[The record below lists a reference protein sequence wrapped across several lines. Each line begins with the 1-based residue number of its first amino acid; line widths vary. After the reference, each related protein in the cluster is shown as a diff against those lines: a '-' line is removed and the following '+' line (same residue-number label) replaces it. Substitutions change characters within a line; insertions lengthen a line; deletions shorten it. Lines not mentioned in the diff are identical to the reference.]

1 MQLAGGITEP
11 RQNQNLGHQRPGNFF
26 LAGCERA
33 FDKIHEPHAPAQLQ
47 TQPGTPERPL
57 PFHGDALQIDFHPL
71 WLDISEQTALS
82 DGCRSRGLLVKPES
96 SRRIHLTEIGHYALT
111 WTARG
116 TITLDQSPITMALA
130 ILLPIAA
137 TQVHDSIL
145 RIATVFAIGLVFTTR
160 AFKRITSHTTIR
172 SRCKQ
177 ECYGIPRPKL
187 RKECVQKIFT
197 RCKAAEDELVGETRE
212 WETVEYAADAATE
225 GKRKGLMVLGHVPS
239 EQAGMEECTRWLK
252 TFVKDVPTEF
262 VATRQP
268 FWTPT
273 ERRGRR

>member
-11 RQNQNLGHQRPGNFF
+11 RQNQNLGHERPGTFF

-57 PFHGDALQIDFHPL
+57 PFHGDAVQINFHPL

-82 DGCRSRGLLVKPES
+82 DGCRSRGLLLKAES
-96 SRRIHLTEIGHYALT
+96 SRRIHLTEIGHYALP

-172 SRCKQ
+172 LRCKQ

-197 RCKAAEDELVGETRE
+197 RCKAAEDELAYSSTDFCV
-212 WETVEYAADAATE
+212 AARPHCKS
-225 GKRKGLMVLGHVPS
+225 KRGYWGRPIRRNRSWKCGSDRTNSNSGALFINTARLPS
-239 EQAGMEECTRWLK
+239 LSR
-252 TFVKDVPTEF
+252 KDCFNHLRAPCL
-262 VATRQP
+262 
-268 FWTPT
+268 
-273 ERRGRR
+273 

>member
-1 MQLAGGITEP
+1 MQLAAGITEP

-26 LAGCERA
+26 LAGCQRA

-96 SRRIHLTEIGHYALT
+96 SRRIHLTEIGHYALP

-137 TQVHDSIL
+137 TQVHVSIL

-160 AFKRITSHTTIR
+160 TFKRITSHTTIR

-177 ECYGIPRPKL
+177 ECYGILRPKL

-197 RCKAAEDELVGETRE
+197 RRKAAEDELTTIPWR
-212 WETVEYAADAATE
+212 
-225 GKRKGLMVLGHVPS
+225 RKPPPS
-239 EQAGMEECTRWLK
+239 IARGVRQRLIGIRLVFRKSHAGARRRLSPAGRM
-252 TFVKDVPTEF
+252 
-262 VATRQP
+262 
-268 FWTPT
+268 TP
-273 ERRGRR
+273 GR